1 MQAAISD
8 VFVWDAA
15 ALWYVTDASFDG
27 DDGRQYENVTYA
39 SDVTSDYDYGSG
51 TVGDLYDDDDSTNY
65 TARMTTAG
73 AL

>member
-1 MQAAISD
+1 
-8 VFVWDAA
+8 
-15 ALWYVTDASFDG
+15 VTDASFAG
-27 DDGRQYENVTYA
+27 DDGRQYKNVTFA

-51 TVGDLYDDDDSTNY
+51 TVGDLYDDDDSTDY